1 MLADLPLMIQ
11 KCAPG
16 VGQATMHAIIR
27 TESGGHPWAIGD
39 NTARMARQPA
49 TKEEAV
55 ATAKTLI
62 AKGHSLDLGLGQIN
76 SKNLTG
82 LGLTVEQVFEP
93 CTNLAASATIL
104 TGAYQRAVKQHGQG
118 QQALLAALSAYNT
131 GSLVNGFHNGY
142 VRKVVDNSGVQVSFK
157 IPSLATGTVFKGRH
171 GAVRVD
177 AGGVVSPYAAP
188 LDAWAKATPARA
200 PVSKQAAVTP
210 RKSPLEAPGF
220 STVAFQN

>member
-1 MLADLPLMIQ
+1 MLADLPVMIQ
-11 KCAPG
+11 QCAPG
-16 VGQATMHAIIR
+16 VGQTTMHAIIR

-39 NTARMARQPA
+39 NTARLERQPA

-62 AKGHSLDLGLGQIN
+62 AKGHSVDLGLGQIN
-76 SKNLTG
+76 SKNLAG
-82 LGLTVEQVFEP
+82 LGLTIDQVFEP

-131 GSLVNGFHNGY
+131 GSLVNGFGNGY
-142 VRKVVDNSGVQVSFK
+142 VQKVVANSGVQVTFK
-157 IPSLATGTVFKGRH
+157 IPSLATGTVFKGKH
-171 GAVRVD
+171 GTVRIE

-188 LDAWAKATPARA
+188 LDAWAKAA
-200 PVSKQAAVTP
+200 PTGNQAAVTP
-210 RKSPLEAPGF
+210 RNSPLEAPGF
-220 STVAFQN
+220 GTVAFQN

>member
-1 MLADLPLMIQ
+1 MLADLPVMIQ
-11 KCAPG
+11 QCAPG
-16 VGQATMHAIIR
+16 VGQTTMHAIIR

-39 NTARMARQPA
+39 NTARLERQPA

-62 AKGHSLDLGLGQIN
+62 AKGHSVDLGLGQIN
-76 SKNLTG
+76 SKNLAG
-82 LGLTVEQVFEP
+82 LGLTIDQVFEP

-131 GSLVNGFHNGY
+131 GSLVNGFGNGY
-142 VRKVVDNSGVQVSFK
+142 VQKVVANSGVQVTFK
-157 IPSLATGTVFKGRH
+157 IPSLATGTVFKGKH
-171 GAVRVD
+171 GTVRIE

-188 LDAWAKATPARA
+188 LDAWAKAA
-200 PVSKQAAVTP
+200 PTGNQAAVTP
-210 RKSPLEAPGF
+210 RSSPLEAPGF
-220 STVAFQN
+220 GTVAFQN

>member
-1 MLADLPLMIQ
+1 MLADLPVMIQ
-11 KCAPG
+11 QCAPG
-16 VGQATMHAIIR
+16 VGQTTMHAIIR

-39 NTARMARQPA
+39 NTAALARQPA

-62 AKGHSLDLGLGQIN
+62 AQGHSVDLGLGQIN
-76 SKNLTG
+76 SKNLAG
-82 LGLTVEQVFEP
+82 LGLTVDQVFDP

-131 GSLVNGFHNGY
+131 GSLVNGFGNGY
-142 VRKVVDNSGVQVSFK
+142 VQKVVANSGVQVSFK
-157 IPSLATGTVFKGRH
+157 IPSLATGTVFKGKH
-171 GAVRVD
+171 GTVRIE

-188 LDAWAKATPARA
+188 LDAWAKAAPAAA
-200 PVSKQAAVTP
+200 PAGNQAAVTP
-210 RKSPLEAPGF
+210 RNSPLEAPGF